1 MILLQ
6 FNFNCATQWHY
17 GLLNSTSRGD
27 VCDSRKLWILQ
38 TRGPHSDTYIYIYF
52 SVSLW
57 VLCNKSQCSHS
68 SPACSLSAGFT
79 SSLCT
84 HKKNDFSPLMTATV
98 RGEEEAECLPS
109 LCPSSPTGQRAAPWT
124 WARSKVVQSLW
135 MRLAVPG
142 QSCRAACLF
151 RNGWSCHVG
160 FRDTSTDNNN
170 GMQDSHTDP
179 LAVVVFLFFSF
190 FFFGSRK

>member
-1 MILLQ
+1 MH
-6 FNFNCATQWHY
+6 TQ
-17 GLLNSTSRGD
+17 
-27 VCDSRKLWILQ
+27 
-38 TRGPHSDTYIYIYF
+38 
-52 SVSLW
+52 
-57 VLCNKSQCSHS
+57 
-68 SPACSLSAGFT
+68 
-79 SSLCT
+79 
-84 HKKNDFSPLMTATV
+84 KNDFSPLMTATV

-109 LCPSSPTGQRAAPWT
+109 LCPSSPTGQRAAPRT

-179 LAVVVFLFFSF
+179 LVVVVFLFFPFSFLGVENKKILTEVQALSPRKHPTAKRIENRTEDEWCLNSQSF
-190 FFFGSRK
+190 FKTKVSGP

>member
-38 TRGPHSDTYIYIYF
+38 TRGPHSDTYIYILV
-52 SVSLW
+52 SVYECYATRVNVLIHLPPAVCPQDSLAAYAHT
-57 VLCNKSQCSHS
+57 Q
-68 SPACSLSAGFT
+68 
-79 SSLCT
+79 
-84 HKKNDFSPLMTATV
+84 KKKTNDFSPLMTATV
-98 RGEEEAECLPS
+98 RGEEEAKCLPS

-124 WARSKVVQSLW
+124 WARNKVVQSLW

-179 LAVVVFLFFSF
+179 LAVVVFLFSF
-190 FFFGSRK
+190 LFRE

>member
-38 TRGPHSDTYIYIYF
+38 TRGPHSDTYIYIYIYF

-84 HKKNDFSPLMTATV
+84 HTQKKIFHHWWRLLSGGRRKQSASPPSVPPPPQVSERLLG
-98 RGEEEAECLPS
+98 RGLEVKLYS
-109 LCPSSPTGQRAAPWT
+109 LFGWGWRYLVRAAG
-124 WARSKVVQSLW
+124 L
-135 MRLAVPG
+135 LAFLEMG
-142 QSCRAACLF
+142 
-151 RNGWSCHVG
+151 
-160 FRDTSTDNNN
+160 D
-170 GMQDSHTDP
+170 
-179 LAVVVFLFFSF
+179 LAT
-190 FFFGSRK
+190 

>member
-1 MILLQ
+1 MALWTVKLDIPRGRLWLQ
-6 FNFNCATQWHY
+6 EAVNPADQRAS
-17 GLLNSTSRGD
+17 LR
-27 VCDSRKLWILQ
+27 
-38 TRGPHSDTYIYIYF
+38 YIYIYILV
-52 SVSLW
+52 SVYECYATRVNVLIHLPPAVCPQDSLAAYAHT
-57 VLCNKSQCSHS
+57 Q
-68 SPACSLSAGFT
+68 
-79 SSLCT
+79 
-84 HKKNDFSPLMTATV
+84 KKKTNDFSPLMTATV
-98 RGEEEAECLPS
+98 RGEEEAKCLPS

-124 WARSKVVQSLW
+124 WARNKVVQSLW

-179 LAVVVFLFFSF
+179 LAVVVFLFSF
-190 FFFGSRK
+190 LFRE

>member
-1 MILLQ
+1 MALWTVKLDIPRGRLWLQ
-6 FNFNCATQWHY
+6 EAVNPADQRASLRY
-17 GLLNSTSRGD
+17 
-27 VCDSRKLWILQ
+27 I
-38 TRGPHSDTYIYIYF
+38 YIYIYF
-52 SVSLW
+52 LVSVYECYATRVNVLIHLPPAVCPQDSLAAYA
-57 VLCNKSQCSHS
+57 H
-68 SPACSLSAGFT
+68 T
-79 SSLCT
+79 
-84 HKKNDFSPLMTATV
+84 KKTNDFSPLMTATV

-124 WARSKVVQSLW
+124 WARNKVVQSLW

-179 LAVVVFLFFSF
+179 LAVVVFLFSF
-190 FFFGSRK
+190 LFRE